1 MHEYYAKKTSK
12 LKKAMNGLLKPISGE
27 LNKYSGKPY
36 AEWNTGRRSLHRA
49 RDINK
54 IAGND
59 LNRYPRI
66 ICILRRMSKRSTP
79 KGYSAA

>member
-36 AEWNTGRRSLHRA
+36 ADVFSEIWEHYKN
-49 RDINK
+49 RDI
-54 IAGND
+54 
-59 LNRYPRI
+59 L
-66 ICILRRMSKRSTP
+66 LREVKR
-79 KGYSAA
+79 KEYDGGDRA

>member
-36 AEWNTGRRSLHRA
+36 ADVFSEIWEHYKN
-49 RDINK
+49 I
-54 IAGND
+54 
-59 LNRYPRI
+59 RI
-66 ICILRRMSKRSTP
+66 ICWKTSLI
-79 KGYSAA
+79 SAGITSAERAI

>member
-36 AEWNTGRRSLHRA
+36 ADVFSEIWEHYKNPDGRDRSSDGTGL
-49 RDINK
+49 
-54 IAGND
+54 
-59 LNRYPRI
+59 
-66 ICILRRMSKRSTP
+66 
-79 KGYSAA
+79 